1 MKTSGAGQEPRALRV
16 ITARFG
22 GLTVALSVVTG
33 VGLWLTQ
40 QAWSLSSVAV
50 FVPMAAAGA
59 LLMTTLARLAARP
72 ATAIQVDRT
81 PGPTAEPP
89 NVTPGPSSVRPDPYD
104 DVDYL
109 MALRHEFRTPLNA
122 VLGFSDV
129 LLGGIDGDINESQ
142 QEDLEIIRASGV
154 KLRVLLD
161 SALDLSQLATED
173 LKPDIEPVDA
183 RDVVGRAAN
192 EALQLW
198 AGKQSARVSISDEP
212 CLVATDGARLRRC
225 IVVLADFL
233 ATDNREAS
241 IEIDLDHSE
250 DRIVVSVT
258 AVPSE
263 RLSLDALPTTA
274 EVLAAEEPM
283 KIRRWPV
290 AVTSEVIA
298 LHGGSLYHGDEPA
311 RFVIRLPMGGVR

>member
-1 MKTSGAGQEPRALRV
+1 VGAEPRVLRV
-16 ITARFG
+16 ATARFG
-22 GLTVALSVVTG
+22 GLTVTLSLATG

-40 QAWSLSSVAV
+40 EAWGLSSAAV
-50 FVPMAAAGA
+50 FVPLASAGVV
-59 LLMTTLARLAARP
+59 LMTTLARSAARP
-72 ATAIQVDRT
+72 ATAIQLDLA
-81 PGPTAEPP
+81 PLPAGEPP
-89 NVTPGPSSVRPDPYD
+89 TSIPAPSSVRPDLHE

-129 LLGGIDGDINESQ
+129 LLGEIDGHINESQ
-142 QEDLEIIRASGV
+142 QEDLEIIRASGI

-173 LKPDIEPVDA
+173 LKPDVEPVDA
-183 RDVVGRAAN
+183 RDVVQRAAN

-198 AGKQSARVSISDEP
+198 AGKRSPSVSVSDEP
-212 CLVATDGARLRRC
+212 CLIATDEARLRRC
-225 IVVLADFL
+225 ILVLADFL

-241 IEIDLDHSE
+241 IEIKLSHSE
-250 DRIVVSVT
+250 DHVVVFVA

-263 RLSLDALPTTA
+263 RLTLDALPTPA
-274 EVLAAEEPM
+274 EVLASEDPM

-298 LHGGSLYHGDEPA
+298 LHGGSLYHGDDPA
-311 RFVIRLPMGGVR
+311 RFVIRLPTGGVS